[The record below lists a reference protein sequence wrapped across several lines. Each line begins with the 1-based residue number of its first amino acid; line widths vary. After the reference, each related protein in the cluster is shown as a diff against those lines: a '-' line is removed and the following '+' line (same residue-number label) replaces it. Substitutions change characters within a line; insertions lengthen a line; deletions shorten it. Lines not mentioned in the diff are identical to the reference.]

1 MTVESS
7 AYLVDDVTVMKIRGR
22 LESRDLEAWATA
34 LEAAGLLARGPI
46 IIDLDGLQDW
56 SISAQSLL
64 LIAARR
70 AARRG
75 RLLALCRPD
84 AALHLATAALR
95 VFDRVTTY
103 RDPQDAAAQLR
114 LPSRWTEPP
123 SRADPGG
130 RRPRS
135 RRRVPRR

>member
-7 AYLVDDVTVMKIRGR
+7 AYLIDGVTVMKVRGR
-22 LESRDLEAWATA
+22 LEGGDLEAWANA
-34 LEAAGLLARGPI
+34 LQVAGLLGSGPI
-46 IIDLDGLQDW
+46 IIDLGGLEDW

-75 RLLALCRPD
+75 RPLALCRPN
-84 AALHLATAALR
+84 AALHAATAALR

-103 RDPQDAAAQLR
+103 RDPQDATVHLG
-114 LPSRWTEPP
+114 LPSRWAQPP
-123 SRADPGG
+123 SLPAHR
-130 RRPRS
+130 
-135 RRRVPRR
+135 

>member
-7 AYLVDDVTVMKIRGR
+7 AYLVDDVTVMKVHGR
-22 LESRDLEAWATA
+22 IDSSDLESWANA
-34 LEAAGLLARGPI
+34 LEAAGLLARGPVV
-46 IIDLDGLQDW
+46 IDLDGLEGW

-75 RLLALCRPD
+75 RLLALCRPNGE
-84 AALHLATAALR
+84 LHAATAALR

-103 RDPQDAAAQLR
+103 RDPRDAAAKLR
-114 LPSRWTEPP
+114 LPSQWAEPP
-123 SRADPGG
+123 SHAD
-130 RRPRS
+130 RS
-135 RRRVPRR
+135 APIA